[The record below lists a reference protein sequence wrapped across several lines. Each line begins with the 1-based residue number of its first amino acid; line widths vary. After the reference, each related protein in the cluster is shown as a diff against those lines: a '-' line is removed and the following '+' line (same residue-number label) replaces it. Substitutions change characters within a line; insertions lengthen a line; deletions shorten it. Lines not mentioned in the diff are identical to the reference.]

1 MEKKAERYIREH
13 STPEDEVLAELFR
26 QTHLYVVNPN
36 MASGHLQGKLLEMIS
51 HMIQPSYAL
60 EIGTYTGYSAICLAR
75 GLKPGGELH
84 TIESNDE
91 LNEMSSRYI
100 TLAGVTDR
108 VIQHTGRAQD
118 IIPTLDCTF
127 DLVFIDGDKR
137 EYSEYYDLVF
147 DRVRKGGFIIADN
160 VLWGGKID
168 TEEAMKDPQGN
179 GIVMFNEKIR
189 NDDRVEKLILPLRD
203 GLMIIRR
210 KEGGTV
216 FDR

>member
-13 STPEDEVLAELFR
+13 STPEDEVLAELYR

-36 MASGHLQGKLLEMIS
+36 MVSGHLQGKLLEMIS
-51 HMIQPSYAL
+51 HMIQPTCIL

-91 LNEMSSRYI
+91 LHEMSSRYI
-100 TLAGVTDR
+100 ALAGVADR

-118 IIPTLDCTF
+118 IIPSLTCSF

-137 EYSEYYDLVF
+137 EYCEYYDIVL
-147 DRVRKGGFIIADN
+147 DRVRRGGFIIADN
-160 VLWGGKID
+160 VLWGGKIE
-168 TEEAMKDPQGN
+168 TEEATKDPQGN
-179 GIVMFNEKIR
+179 GIVMFNEKVC

-203 GLMIIRR
+203 GLMVIRR
-210 KEGGTV
+210 K
-216 FDR
+216 

>member
-13 STPEDEVLAELFR
+13 STPEDEVLAELYR

-51 HMIQPSYAL
+51 HMIQPSYVL
-60 EIGTYTGYSAICLAR
+60 EIGTYTGYSAICLAL

-84 TIESNDE
+84 TIDSNDE
-91 LNEMSSRYI
+91 LHEMSSRYI
-100 TLAGVTDR
+100 AHAGVADR
-108 VIQHTGRAQD
+108 VTQHSGRAQD
-118 IIPTLDCTF
+118 IIPTLECIF

-137 EYSEYYDLVF
+137 EYCEYYDLVL

-189 NDDRVEKLILPLRD
+189 IDDRVEKLILPLRD

-210 KEGGTV
+210 K
-216 FDR
+216 

>member
-13 STPEDEVLAELFR
+13 STPEDELLADLYR

-36 MASGHLQGKLLEMIS
+36 MASGHLQGKFLEMIS
-51 HMIQPSYAL
+51 HMIQPSYVL

-75 GLKPGGELH
+75 GMKPGGELH

-91 LNEMSSRYI
+91 LHEMSVRYI
-100 TLAGVTDR
+100 ALAGVAER

-118 IIPTLDCTF
+118 IIPALDCSF

-137 EYSEYYDLVF
+137 EYCEYYDLVF

-160 VLWGGKID
+160 VLWGGKIES
-168 TEEAMKDPQGN
+168 EEALEDPQGN

-210 KEGGTV
+210 K
-216 FDR
+216 

>member
-13 STPEDEVLAELFR
+13 STPEDEVLAELYR

-51 HMIQPSYAL
+51 HMMQPSYVL

-91 LNEMSSRYI
+91 LHEMSSRYI
-100 TLAGVTDR
+100 ALAGVADR
-108 VIQHTGRAQD
+108 VTQHTGRAQD
-118 IIPTLDCTF
+118 IIPTLNCTF

-137 EYSEYYDLVF
+137 EYCEYYDLVF
-147 DRVRKGGFIIADN
+147 DRVRKDGFIIADN

-168 TEEAMKDPQGN
+168 TEEAMKDPQGI

-189 NDDRVEKLILPLRD
+189 SDDRVEKLILPLRD

-210 KEGGTV
+210 K
-216 FDR
+216 

>member
-13 STPEDEVLAELFR
+13 STPEDEVLAELYR

-36 MASGHLQGKLLEMIS
+36 MVSGHLQGKLLEMIS
-51 HMIQPSYAL
+51 HMIQPTCIL

-91 LNEMSSRYI
+91 LHEMSSRYI
-100 TLAGVTDR
+100 ALAGVADR

-118 IIPTLDCTF
+118 IIPSLTCSF

-137 EYSEYYDLVF
+137 EYCEYYDIVL
-147 DRVRKGGFIIADN
+147 DRVRRGGFIIADN
-160 VLWGGKID
+160 VLWGGKIE
-168 TEEAMKDPQGN
+168 TEEATKDPQGN
-179 GIVMFNEKIR
+179 GIVMFNEKICS
-189 NDDRVEKLILPLRD
+189 DDRVEKLILPHRD
-203 GLMIIRR
+203 GLMVIRR
-210 KEGGTV
+210 K
-216 FDR
+216 